1 LSDAERSEVRL
12 ASGFEDNQQ
21 QSREV
26 LASFDQLP
34 VARAR
39 DQMVIHH
46 PGGLHLGINDGGPY
60 ELESPLLEIPAY
72 QVRQC
77 GFGGHFLERFQFI
90 AYGLSIDESPNVP
103 VEGSEPLPD
112 YDESIG
118 VADCR
123 VDFESVADYSAV
135 LEQGCD
141 FTGTVF
147 RDFIK
152 IEVVK
157 RLTEVFPFI
166 QDGAPAQAGL
176 KAFEDQEFEQFP
188 VVMDRSAPFV
198 IMVLGH
204 QNILRTPAIRFVFFH
219 GLAVNG

>member
-1 LSDAERSEVRL
+1 MGL

-26 LASFDQLP
+26 LASFHQLP
-34 VARAR
+34 VAGAR

-46 PGGLHLGINDGGPY
+46 PGGLHLGINDGGTD

-72 QVRQC
+72 QVRQW

-90 AYGLSIDESPNVP
+90 AYGLPIDESPNVP
-103 VEGSEPLPD
+103 VEGSKPLPND
-112 YDESIG
+112 DESLGI
-118 VADCR
+118 ADCR
-123 VDFESVADYSAV
+123 VDFEPVADYSTV

-141 FTGTVF
+141 FTGIVF
-147 RDFIK
+147 RDFII

-157 RLTEVFPFI
+157 RPAEVFPLI

-188 VVMDRSAPFV
+188 VVMDRSAPFL

-204 QNILRTPAIRFVFFH
+204 ENIIRTPAIRFVFFH
-219 GLAVNG
+219 DLAVNG

>member
-1 LSDAERSEVRL
+1 MMVDPTNLNPLFWRSRL
-12 ASGFEDNQQ
+12 
-21 QSREV
+21 
-26 LASFDQLP
+26 
-34 VARAR
+34 
-39 DQMVIHH
+39 I
-46 PGGLHLGINDGGPY
+46 
-60 ELESPLLEIPAY
+60 
-72 QVRQC
+72 QVGQC
-77 GFGGHFLERFQFI
+77 GFARHFLERFQFI
-90 AYGLSIDESPNVP
+90 VYGLSIDESPNVP

-112 YDESIG
+112 YDESFG

-141 FTGTVF
+141 FAGTVF

-176 KAFEDQEFEQFP
+176 KAFEDQEFEQFQ
-188 VVMDRSAPFV
+188 VVMDRSAPFL

-204 QNILRTPAIRFVFFH
+204 ENIIRTPAIRLVFFH
-219 GLAVNG
+219 DLAVNDERRLGPPGSSANARQQLVRMRLDD